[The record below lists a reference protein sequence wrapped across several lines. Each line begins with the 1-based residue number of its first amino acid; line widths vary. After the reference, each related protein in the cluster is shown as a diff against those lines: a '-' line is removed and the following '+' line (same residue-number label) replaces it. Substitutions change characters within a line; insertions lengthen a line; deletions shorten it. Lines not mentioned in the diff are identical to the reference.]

1 MFSKYLKSLSIL
13 KKFLFINFIIF
24 TIIGLFT
31 IIYLNN
37 IQPNLIKKKS
47 INHTN
52 IINNTIDN
60 LLRLEIKFV
69 TEDIRKFLFSTR
81 FIFQNLDRVI
91 FFDNNLN
98 LVGDTDTLDL
108 DPRAFS
114 TRLNDIEFES
124 LNEQKIN
131 KENKDKSNNNIEKKF
146 LSFELILKKYVSSDE
161 YGAPFTFAQENFN
174 QFKLTTI
181 KNVTKEDLNIGYILI
196 TENANDIKV
205 AIDERKA
212 FVIRTAISVGFV
224 ILIFSFVLSRYFI
237 KPIQNLVSY
246 TKNIK
251 EKSHEKL
258 SIDNLKNRNDELG
271 LLSNSLEDMTTELQK
286 RVAHAENFSTDLVH
300 EIRNPLASLKSAS
313 EILKDTNSLDQRLKL
328 LNILSHDVLRIER
341 LITDYSQMLKD
352 EVALSN
358 EKIEKINIEKLKVRN
373 DELGLLSNSLDD
385 MTLELKKRIFNAEN
399 FSTDLV
405 HEIRN
410 PLASLKSASEILHDS
425 KDADQR
431 LKLVNILSHDVQR
444 IERLITDYSQMLKD
458 EVALSNE
465 KIEKI
470 NVEPIIESVVDDFNS
485 IYNVKKGINIK
496 YKNDG
501 KKEYLINGIEN
512 RIEQIIANLLDNSI
526 SFTKKGGEILVD
538 VSLSTDNK
546 IIIKIIDEGQ
556 GFKEKDT
563 SKIFNRF
570 YSNRPDK
577 FGEHSGLGLN
587 IVKNLVDLHD
597 GKIVASNR
605 LDGDGAIMEISFPT
619 S

>member
-47 INHTN
+47 INHIN
-52 IINNTIDN
+52 IINNTVDN
-60 LLRLEIKFV
+60 LLRLEVKFV

-91 FFDNNLN
+91 FFDNDLN
-98 LVGDTDTLDL
+98 LIGDTDTLDL

-124 LNEQKIN
+124 LNEKKIN
-131 KENKDKSNNNIEKKF
+131 KENKDKSKNVDKKKF
-146 LSFELILKKYVSSDE
+146 ISFELILKKYVSSDE
-161 YGAPFTFAQENFN
+161 YGDPFTFVKENFN

-313 EILKDTNSLDQRLKL
+313 EILKDTNSSDQRLKL
-328 LNILSHDVLRIER
+328 LNILSHDVL
-341 LITDYSQMLKD
+341 
-352 EVALSN
+352 
-358 EKIEKINIEKLKVRN
+358 
-373 DELGLLSNSLDD
+373 
-385 MTLELKKRIFNAEN
+385 
-399 FSTDLV
+399 
-405 HEIRN
+405 
-410 PLASLKSASEILHDS
+410 
-425 KDADQR
+425 
-431 LKLVNILSHDVQR
+431 R

-485 IYNVKKGINIK
+485 IYNFKKGINIK

-538 VSLSTDNK
+538 VSISTDNK
-546 IIIKIIDEGQ
+546 ITIKIIDEGQ

>member
-47 INHTN
+47 INHIN
-52 IINNTIDN
+52 IINNTVDN
-60 LLRLEIKFV
+60 LLRLEVKFV

-91 FFDNNLN
+91 FFDNDLN
-98 LVGDTDTLDL
+98 LIGDTDTLDL

-124 LNEQKIN
+124 LNEKKIK
-131 KENKDKSNNNIEKKF
+131 KENKDKSKNVDEKKF
-146 LSFELILKKYVSSDE
+146 ISFELILKKYISSDE
-161 YGAPFTFAQENFN
+161 YGDPFTFAKENFN

-313 EILKDTNSLDQRLKL
+313 EILKDTNSSDQRLKL

-358 EKIEKINIEKLKVRN
+358 EKIK
-373 DELGLLSNSLDD
+373 
-385 MTLELKKRIFNAEN
+385 
-399 FSTDLV
+399 
-405 HEIRN
+405 
-410 PLASLKSASEILHDS
+410 
-425 KDADQR
+425 
-431 LKLVNILSHDVQR
+431 
-444 IERLITDYSQMLKD
+444 
-458 EVALSNE
+458 
-465 KIEKI
+465 KI

-485 IYNVKKGINIK
+485 VYNVKKGINIK

-538 VSLSTDNK
+538 VSISTDNK